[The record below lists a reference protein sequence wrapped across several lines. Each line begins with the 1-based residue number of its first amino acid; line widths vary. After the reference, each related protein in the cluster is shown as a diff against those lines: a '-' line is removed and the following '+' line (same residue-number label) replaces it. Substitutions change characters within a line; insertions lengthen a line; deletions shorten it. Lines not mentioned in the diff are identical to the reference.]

1 MFLMAIIE
9 PKRVEGLREEIE
21 SGVKVIDFWATWCG
35 PCRMLEPIVN
45 ELGENHDIIKLD
57 VDQWQEMA
65 NYYGVMSVPTLILL
79 HDGKEIDRTSGF
91 KPKEELEKFITQ

>member
-1 MFLMAIIE
+1 MRIIE
-9 PKRVEGLREEIE
+9 T
-21 SGVKVIDFWATWCG
+21 VKEFDEVINTNNKVLVDFYADWCG